1 MKRLEWSII
10 AMLALASP
18 ALGQSVLESDFTVA
32 VPLPSGETVNE
43 STTLVPLLTG
53 TCYYWHLRLG
63 KVKGDVA
70 VTEIYTLPEAPA
82 DWNLGSDSAIT
93 LSDDQRIATSTLTLV
108 PEDGWIGSGW
118 CVAEGDPEGDYSF
131 EIMSGDRLLQR
142 FEFEVK
148 AI

>member
-1 MKRLEWSII
+1 MKRLGWSVVAI
-10 AMLALASP
+10 LALASP
-18 ALGQSVLESDFTVA
+18 AVSQSVLESDFTIA
-32 VPLPSGETVNE
+32 VPLPSGETLNE
-43 STTLVPLLTG
+43 STTLVPLLAD

-63 KVKGDVA
+63 KVKGDVD
-70 VTEIYTLPEAPA
+70 VTEIYTLPAAPA
-82 DWNLGSDSAIT
+82 DWNLGGDSTIT
-93 LSDDQRIATSTLTLV
+93 LSDDQRTATSALSLT

-131 EIMSGDRLLQR
+131 DIMSGGRLLHR